1 MDIALGISKFKNVDG
16 VSCYMISILHILQQI
31 PDFICILLNIKPKKK
46 TITLEILRLFKL
58 SINNDNRNISPISFK
73 KIITEKNDMW
83 GEIEHQDSQ
92 EFYTFLINQIEEEC
106 GRKIIYIPSNGCSR
120 RVPSE
125 GCSSPSFLI
134 QKELENRRV
143 PSNGYS
149 PCAVPSN
156 GCSSTCAVPD
166 ADVFSYKKDDSS
178 TLLQLIAI
186 KYIQTSEIKDYSF
199 VKNLFVGYLISNT
212 TCSLCNTNSPSFES
226 FITLPL
232 SIPINKNTKN
242 IHKFGLE
249 ECFDNFVSDEKLDKH
264 NKLKCC
270 ICSIK
275 NRSIKKIQI
284 WKAPKILVIQ
294 LKRFVTNQFGIQTS
308 KILNHVNYPIN
319 NFDIIHYFHPDSPYK
334 NNTLYN
340 LIGINLHFSI
350 GDKSINAGHYVSIVK
365 NNYDNEW
372 YVFNDSN
379 DVIKIEKESS
389 LQNNNAYLL
398 FYLRLD

>member
-106 GRKIIYIPSNGCSR
+106 GRKIIYIPSNGCS
-120 RVPSE
+120 
-125 GCSSPSFLI
+125 SPSFLI

-143 PSNGYS
+143 P
-149 PCAVPSN
+149 
-156 GCSSTCAVPD
+156 
-166 ADVFSYKKDDSS
+166 DVFSYKKDDSS